1 MALLSA
7 INTLTKV
14 VMSTLSPDSTDGFQ
28 ILPHLTFREHM
39 TLLIIP
45 IVLKHF
51 LSLAS
56 VVPYASGF
64 LSRLLVSLQ
73 VPLSVL
79 YFKLTGVPW
88 LFT

>member
-1 MALLSA
+1 
-7 INTLTKV
+7 
-14 VMSTLSPDSTDGFQ
+14 
-28 ILPHLTFREHM
+28 M

-79 YFKLTGVPW
+79 YFKFTGVPW